1 MVTGFV
7 LMQRGEPMSRYDDED
22 YDYMSYDLDEFLKKH
37 RPSEL
42 LKLVQDAVEWW
53 EENNEQ
59 DG

>member
-1 MVTGFV
+1 
-7 LMQRGEPMSRYDDED
+7 MSRYSDAD
-22 YDYMSYDLDEFLKKH
+22 YDYMACELDEFLKKH

-53 EENNEQ
+53 EEENNEQ